1 MKLHEPWSFHLHLDP
16 WQSWPD
22 TEGLEMNASSLVF
35 QPGVFSH
42 HPLALLGFVASP
54 EGIRLPLPPFFPAHP
69 WHDVQGASLASAK
82 WIQNWS
88 KMGFNV
94 IQPSKL
100 PTADGLRVL
109 FQKRKLADN
118 CGPTLAQ
125 PSRRPGDHHLLCP
138 KKSSLLS
145 QRGWRLTPS
154 CTLAHALH
162 THTHDAKA
170 TN

>member
-42 HPLALLGFVASP
+42 HPIALLGFVASP

-125 PSRRPGDHHLLCP
+125 PSKDPETIIFFVQRSRHYCHKGGEDLHL
-138 KKSSLLS
+138 
-145 QRGWRLTPS
+145 
-154 CTLAHALH
+154 HVHLH
-162 THTHDAKA
+162 MRCTHTHDAKA